1 MSIRA
6 WQLGSPDT
14 VIYKLYDSLRK
25 GLNRKLAKYI
35 LSDGTAPG
43 RSCIVLEAGSG
54 PAFASSIMAVD
65 PCVQLSVAVDID
77 RDALMEARRRAPCPA
92 LVVAD
97 VMNLPFRNDSLDI
110 TWSSST
116 VEHLESPGLALA
128 EMVRVTCPGGRV
140 FVGVP
145 NLHGPLGFEPWIRN
159 TAAGIWIGKTFSRRE
174 LQGMMKK
181 AGLRPTDS
189 LFYFFRFFVGITA
202 HK

>member
-25 GLNRKLAKYI
+25 GLNRKLVKYI
-35 LSDGTAPG
+35 ISDRTVPE
-43 RSCIVLEAGSG
+43 RPCIVLEAGSG

-77 RDALMEARRRAPCPA
+77 LDALNEARRRAPCPA

-97 VMNLPFRNDSLDI
+97 VMNLPFRNESLDI
-110 TWSSST
+110 TWNSST
-116 VEHLESPGLALA
+116 IEHLESPDRALA
-128 EMVRVTCPGGRV
+128 EMVRVTRPGGRV

-145 NLHGPLGFEPWIRN
+145 NLHGPLGFEPWIRD
-159 TAAGIWIGKTFSRRE
+159 TSAGIWIGRTFSRRE
-174 LQGMMKK
+174 LQGMMKT
-181 AGLRPTDS
+181 AGLQPKDS
-189 LFYFFRFFVGITA
+189 LFYFFRFFVGVMG